1 MNLKMTLS
9 ALMILLMTNL
19 GDWSVNAQNTECEAL
34 VERAMAAGI
43 IEFDGIKGRT
53 MAILVDHQFWTGA
66 DFRTRRG
73 MAKAID
79 CAIAGEGNHL
89 ERLDLISTLT
99 GDLLGRMERGTFSL
113 Q

>member
-1 MNLKMTLS
+1 
-9 ALMILLMTNL
+9 
-19 GDWSVNAQNTECEAL
+19 
-34 VERAMAAGI
+34 
-43 IEFDGIKGRT
+43 
-53 MAILVDHQFWTGA
+53 
-66 DFRTRRG
+66 